1 MGDLTILSD
10 SLLARSL
17 TWMLEMK
24 TKGISMGAS
33 TLAILS
39 VSVLAETYL
48 GLLEMQWERVL
59 DASRACDAVQL

>member
-1 MGDLTILSD
+1 MRGISVCVGDLTILSD

-33 TLAILS
+33 ALAILS

-48 GLLEMQWERVL
+48 
-59 DASRACDAVQL
+59 